1 MMLKIQNPKMTI
13 YTDGACKF
21 NPGPGGWGAILI
33 YKDHEKTI
41 SGSDPHTTNNRMELT
56 AVINALKLLKQ
67 TCKIN
72 LYTDSQYV
80 RQGINIWLPKWQ
92 MKNWKTASG
101 DQVKNQDLWEAL
113 NLEVERHD
121 IDWHWVKAHNGDPL
135 NERVDRL
142 ARQAIKCV
150 K

>member
-1 MMLKIQNPKMTI
+1 
-13 YTDGACKF
+13 
-21 NPGPGGWGAILI
+21 
-33 YKDHEKTI
+33 
-41 SGSDPHTTNNRMELT
+41 
-56 AVINALKLLKQ
+56 
-67 TCKIN
+67 
-72 LYTDSQYV
+72 
-80 RQGINIWLPKWQ
+80 